1 MRASVFGSNSRNA
14 CVQYA
19 APPSA
24 PIERGCSIG
33 ANHAQS
39 CQLTNSD
46 LTARVAIARFRII
59 RARFNKHSTQAFPKA
74 DHRPKIRN
82 TLLPNSIIDRVCCA
96 CLEAVASP
104 NGELSMKTPSLW
116 IFAVGCFGPGARTIW
131 LHKDVKRTA
140 TARSKHIRP
149 AIAGFMIGGDLGAA
163 CEPAFGLRSL
173 ALPTGCALLALVLG
187 PVASLRRGVSQ
198 NSLQAVTSSSTIGT
212 DLTGLR
218 RCDLH
223 SQKWTRASQS
233 QLRPT

>member
-1 MRASVFGSNSRNA
+1 
-14 CVQYA
+14 
-19 APPSA
+19 
-24 PIERGCSIG
+24 
-33 ANHAQS
+33 
-39 CQLTNSD
+39 
-46 LTARVAIARFRII
+46 
-59 RARFNKHSTQAFPKA
+59 
-74 DHRPKIRN
+74 
-82 TLLPNSIIDRVCCA
+82 
-96 CLEAVASP
+96 
-104 NGELSMKTPSLW
+104 MKTPSLW
-116 IFAVGCFGPGARTIW
+116 MIVVGCFGPGARTIW

-140 TARSKHIRP
+140 TARAQAKHTRP
-149 AIAGFMIGGDLGAA
+149 AIAGFMIGGDLDAA

-223 SQKWTRASQS
+223 SQKWIRASQG